1 MRKAA
6 TQARRSALTLAAFA
20 ATATLLLAGTWLAT
34 HQQVAANEA
43 ATRAAL
49 LAQALP
55 AGSFDN
61 DLAASALPLP
71 RSVAQQLVQRDAA
84 KVYLAR
90 QHGQLSGVVLEAA
103 APNGYGGRIELL
115 VGIARD
121 GTVQGVRVV
130 SHRETPGLGDYIDLA
145 VSPWAR
151 QFAGKPADS
160 RWAVKKDGGD
170 TDYISG
176 ATISA
181 RAVSAAVAR
190 CSDYYRSAQARL
202 LQGQP

>member
-1 MRKAA
+1 MRNAA
-6 TQARRSALTLAAFA
+6 AQARRSALTLAAFA

-55 AGSFDN
+55 ADSFDN
-61 DLAASALPLP
+61 NLATSAVPLP
-71 RSVAQQLVQRDAA
+71 AAIAQQLAQRDAA
-84 KVYLAR
+84 NVYLAR
-90 QHGQLSGVVLEAA
+90 RNGQLSGVVLEAA

-151 QFAGKPADS
+151 QFAGKPATS

-170 TDYISG
+170 TDYVSG

-190 CSDYYRSAQARL
+190 CSDYYRTAQARL
-202 LQGQP
+202 LQGQA

>member
-6 TQARRSALTLAAFA
+6 AQARRSALTLAAFA

-61 DLAASALPLP
+61 NLATSAVPLP
-71 RSVAQQLVQRDAA
+71 PAIAQQLAQRDAA
-84 KVYLAR
+84 NVYLAR
-90 QHGQLSGVVLEAA
+90 RNGQLSGVVLEAA

-145 VSPWAR
+145 VSPWAQ
-151 QFAGKPADS
+151 QFAGKPATS

-170 TDYISG
+170 IDYVSG

-190 CSDYYRSAQARL
+190 CSDYYRTAQTRL

>member
-6 TQARRSALTLAAFA
+6 AQARRSALTLAAFA

-61 DLAASALPLP
+61 KLAASAVALPP
-71 RSVAQQLVQRDAA
+71 AIAQQLAQRDAA
-84 KVYLAR
+84 NVYLAR
-90 QHGQLSGVVLEAA
+90 LNGQLSGIVLEAA

-145 VSPWAR
+145 VSPWAQ
-151 QFAGKPADS
+151 QFAGKPATS

-170 TDYISG
+170 IDYVSG

-190 CSDYYRSAQARL
+190 CSDYYRTAQTRL